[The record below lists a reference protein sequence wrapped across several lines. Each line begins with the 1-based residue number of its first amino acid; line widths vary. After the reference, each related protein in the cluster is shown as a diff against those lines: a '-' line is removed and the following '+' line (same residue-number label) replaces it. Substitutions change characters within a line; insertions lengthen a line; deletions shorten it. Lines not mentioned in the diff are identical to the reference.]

1 MDTKDADMKFKI
13 DSKPSNLFERVVFKL
28 KRVFRDRKRVSLR
41 KPYLTLPPV
50 AVPGQDQDFSV
61 HILLCNRDF
70 EMSVCALRSFV
81 FYCGRSFEFVIHED
95 GTLTQEQK
103 KYLLKNF
110 PKSEIIDYHRS
121 LNLAKE
127 TFGENSEIY
136 KMRQKGVLMLKLL
149 DIKLF
154 STKKKVIVLDSD
166 ILFFK
171 KPDEVLN
178 AATRFDVPNLF
189 NKDVFPSLMASKEV
203 LEDICAKKIPERIN
217 SGLSVVYRDAIDFV
231 LLEKWLKELN
241 DRKVDIIL
249 HRIEQS
255 LITMLCVNHKSGI
268 DYLPETY
275 DVSFEKDVGQ
285 SVCKH
290 YVGVIRHGFELEGLS
305 YLEDKGIL
313 K

>member
-1 MDTKDADMKFKI
+1 MKFKI
-13 DSKPSNLFERVVFKL
+13 DAKPSNLFERVVFKL

-110 PKSEIIDYHRS
+110 PKSEVIDYHRS

-178 AATRFDVPNLF
+178 AAIRFDVPNLF

-275 DVSFEKDVGQ
+275 DVSFGKDVGQ

-305 YLEDKGIL
+305 YLEDEGIL